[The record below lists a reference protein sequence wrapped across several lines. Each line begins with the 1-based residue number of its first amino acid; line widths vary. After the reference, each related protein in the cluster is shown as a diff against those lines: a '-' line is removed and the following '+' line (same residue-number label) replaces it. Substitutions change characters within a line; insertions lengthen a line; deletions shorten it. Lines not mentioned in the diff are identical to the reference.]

1 MTVLVFAQVRC
12 EAVVVGGCRV
22 HDGLVEHMHDAA
34 AAAATVADDDVR
46 PELLAD
52 LLAEV
57 AGCFPRR
64 ETRQTCTEMVDG
76 LLMELEDQNCWTI
89 GQAVGHQG
97 PHKLQH
103 FLSRAVWDEE
113 LVLDVA
119 AGWAAARLDDGDGV
133 LIIDETGDA
142 KSSTDAAGAARQYSG
157 STGGVALCQVMV
169 TLTYATG
176 QGHTLLGR
184 ALYLP
189 DARAAD
195 EEHRELTGIPDE
207 VMFATRPQLAGDLIQ
222 HACELGIEAAMVT
235 GDEVY
240 GGRDLRRLIR
250 GLGLGY
256 VLAVRSNHMLTPGS
270 GKTMTAAGAA
280 AIIPARA
287 WQRMPTGTGT
297 KGIRG
302 YDWAMIEITGDDTPE
317 GQEDGHS
324 ALLVRRHRYTRVL
337 SYYRCWTPQPVPL
350 KRLIAV
356 AVTRWRIE
364 EDHQQAKQTSG
375 LDKGQVT
382 CWTSWHR
389 WTAICLLAYIY
400 LTVAVAVE
408 RAQDV
413 RTSAVAGMIAIT
425 VPELLRLLRGPVI
438 PPPRQDREHVLH
450 WSDWR
455 RRHQHRAQQAHQR
468 WNAYAD
474 TVA

>member
-1 MTVLVFAQVRC
+1 VTVLVFAQVRC
-12 EAVVVGGCRV
+12 EGVVVGGCRA
-22 HDGLVEHMHDAA
+22 HDGLVEHNNDAA
-34 AAAATVADDDVR
+34 AAAATVADDDGR
-46 PELLAD
+46 AALLAD
-52 LLAEV
+52 LLARV

-64 ETRQTCTEMVDG
+64 ETRQTCARMVDG

-89 GQAVGHQG
+89 AEAVGHRG
-97 PHKLQH
+97 PHRLQH
-103 FLSRAVWDEE
+103 FLSRAVWDQE
-113 LVLDVA
+113 LALDIA
-119 AGWAAARLDDGDGV
+119 AGWAAARLDDGNGI

-142 KSSTDAAGAARQYSG
+142 KSSADAAGAARQYSG

-169 TLTYATG
+169 TLTYATSR
-176 QGHTLLGR
+176 GHTLLGR

-195 EEHRELTGIPDE
+195 EEHRELAGIPDE
-207 VMFATRPQLAGDLIQ
+207 VMFATKPQLAGGLLE
-222 HACELGIEAAMVT
+222 HACELGTEAALVT

-240 GGRDLRRLIR
+240 GGRDLRCLVR

-256 VLAVRSNHMLTPGS
+256 VLAVRSNHVVTLGGGRTI
-270 GKTMTAAGAA
+270 TAAGAA
-280 AIIPARA
+280 AVIPARA

-297 KGIRG
+297 KGIRD
-302 YDWAMIEITGDDTPE
+302 YDWAMIGVTGDDAPE

-324 ALLVRRHRYTRVL
+324 TLLVRRHRYTRVV
-337 SYYRCWTPQPVPL
+337 SYYRCWTPQPAPL
-350 KRLIAV
+350 KRLIAA

-400 LTVAVAVE
+400 LTVAVALE
-408 RAQDV
+408 RAHDAG
-413 RTSAVAGMIAIT
+413 TSTAAGMITIT
-425 VPELLRLLRGPVI
+425 VPELLRLLRGTVI
-438 PPPRQDREHVLH
+438 PPPRQDRAHRLH

-468 WNAYAD
+468 WNSYAD
-474 TVA
+474 TIA